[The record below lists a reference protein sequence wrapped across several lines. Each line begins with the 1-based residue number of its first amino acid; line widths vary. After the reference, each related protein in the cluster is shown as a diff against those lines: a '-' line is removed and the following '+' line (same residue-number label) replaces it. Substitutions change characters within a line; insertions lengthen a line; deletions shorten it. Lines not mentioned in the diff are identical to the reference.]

1 MFMNPAMRNKGYGSE
16 LRGKAFNLA
25 SPGRAKARPSPKT
38 AIGFLSRVRF
48 FEMRAVLLLGKIGGH
63 HTNFLNRRAVEISI
77 VSPDSPAG
85 RRPEIELF

>member
-1 MFMNPAMRNKGYGSE
+1 MNPAMRNKGYGSE
-16 LRGKAFNLA
+16 LKGKAFDLA

-38 AIGFLSRVRF
+38 AIGFLTRVRF
-48 FEMRAVLLLGKIGGH
+48 SEMTVVLLLGKIGGH
-63 HTNFLNRRAVEISI
+63 HINFLNSRAVSISM